1 MEEPIVQSC
10 ADSQTHFTRMRNV
23 NTYTPQPVKALG
35 RSLFLQNIMRTDD
48 QILKIDHQE
57 TRGYHTLTL
66 NGEIDASSA
75 KELDSFLVDLVRT
88 KENNIIFDL
97 TKVAYISSA
106 GIGLFI
112 YYSGEL
118 KKSDK
123 QVIIASPTPTVKE
136 ILNLLTLEKFIPIV
150 DTVEEAQLETEKA

>member
-1 MEEPIVQSC
+1 MDNQ
-10 ADSQTHFTRMRNV
+10 M
-23 NTYTPQPVKALG
+23 
-35 RSLFLQNIMRTDD
+35 
-48 QILKIDHQE
+48 LKINHAE
-57 TRGYHTLTL
+57 TRGYHTITL

-75 KELDSFLVDLVRT
+75 KELDNFLVELVRT

-97 TKVAYISSA
+97 TDVEYISSA

-123 QVIIASPTPTVKE
+123 QVVIASPTATVKE

-150 DTVEEAQLETEKA
+150 DTMEQAQLETEKA

>member
-1 MEEPIVQSC
+1 MDNQ
-10 ADSQTHFTRMRNV
+10 M
-23 NTYTPQPVKALG
+23 
-35 RSLFLQNIMRTDD
+35 
-48 QILKIDHQE
+48 LKINHAE
-57 TRGYHTLTL
+57 TRGYHIITL

-75 KELDSFLVDLVRT
+75 KELDNFLVELVRT

-97 TKVAYISSA
+97 TDVEYISSA

-123 QVIIASPTPTVKE
+123 QVVIASPTATVKE

-150 DTVEEAQLETEKA
+150 DTMEQAQLETEKA

>member
-1 MEEPIVQSC
+1 MP
-10 ADSQTHFTRMRNV
+10 M
-23 NTYTPQPVKALG
+23 
-35 RSLFLQNIMRTDD
+35 DD
-48 QILKIDHQE
+48 QMLKIDHEE
-57 TRGYHTLTL
+57 TRGYHIVTL

-75 KELDSFLVDLVRT
+75 KELDNFLVELVRT

-97 TKVAYISSA
+97 REVEYISSA

-123 QVIIASPTPTVKE
+123 QVVIANPTPTVKE

-150 DTVEEAQLETEKA
+150 DSLEEAKLETEKV